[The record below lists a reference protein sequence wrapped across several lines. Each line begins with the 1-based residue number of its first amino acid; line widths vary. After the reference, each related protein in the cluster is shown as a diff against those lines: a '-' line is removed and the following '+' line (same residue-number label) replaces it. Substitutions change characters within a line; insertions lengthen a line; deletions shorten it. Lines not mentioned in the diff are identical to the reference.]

1 MGASRQINRPP
12 SQSDS
17 TINLR
22 KGDKMTFLNRIAG
35 AVALGMALLLGSGL
49 VSSPAQAYILTLK
62 EVGNDVVATGNGA
75 LDLTGLNSVGES
87 TVGAYIS
94 PIIAGIVT
102 GPADLTPFRRYSGFT
117 GSTSFGSGGFT
128 PASSGSGDIV
138 GIDGGEG
145 DLQVPGAYVSGSFLS
160 SSTTWPR

>member
-12 SQSDS
+12 SQSNS

-94 PIIAGIVT
+94 PSIAGIVT
-102 GPADLTPFRRYSGFT
+102 GPADL
-117 GSTSFGSGGFT
+117 
-128 PASSGSGDIV
+128 
-138 GIDGGEG
+138 
-145 DLQVPGAYVSGSFLS
+145 
-160 SSTTWPR
+160 